1 MMIRILIELAKTKAI
16 VIVTIIIT
24 IITIIIT
31 IRNITEHAIK
41 QPIGKDPK

>member
-1 MMIRILIELAKTKAI
+1 MMLTKLIELAKTKAI
-16 VIVTIIIT
+16 VIVTI